1 MKDAKTLLL
10 DFLAAVTNGE
20 DAGALFAEDG
30 AVELPFLYSVGIPWR
45 HEGRQAIREL
55 QAFLGELYEGFGFPP
70 EDTTVLIDTPE
81 QVFAEYMAKPTV
93 RATGRTIH
101 HLFAA
106 RVVAE
111 NGLIKLVRESLNP
124 LAAAQG
130 ILPGGVKDLPD
141 PESAVFSV
149 PPDYRS

>member
-20 DAGALFAEDG
+20 DVGALFAEDG

-55 QAFLGELYEGFGFPP
+55 QAFLGELYVGFGFPP

-111 NGLIKLVRESLNP
+111 NGLIKLMRESLNP
-124 LAAAQG
+124 FAAAQG

-141 PESAVFSV
+141 PEKVIFSV
-149 PPDYRS
+149 APDYRS

>member
-10 DFLAAVTNGE
+10 DFLAAITNGE

-45 HEGRQAIREL
+45 HEGRRAIREL
-55 QAFLGELYEGFGFPP
+55 QAFLGELYVGFGFPP

-111 NGLIKLVRESLNP
+111 NGLIKLVRESLNVV
-124 LAAAQG
+124 AAAQAL
-130 ILPGGVKDLPD
+130 LPGGVKDLPD
-141 PESAVFSV
+141 PESVVFSV

>member
-1 MKDAKTLLL
+1 MKNAKTLLL

-55 QAFLGELYEGFGFPP
+55 QAFLSELYEGFGFPP
-70 EDTTVLIDTPE
+70 EDTTVLIDTQE
-81 QVFAEYMAKPTV
+81 QVFAEYVAKPTV
-93 RATGRTIH
+93 KATGRTIH

-124 LAAAQG
+124 FAAAQG

-141 PESAVFSV
+141 PESVVFSV

>member
-10 DFLAAVTNGE
+10 DFLAAVTNGT
-20 DAGALFAEDG
+20 DAGALFTEDG

-124 LAAAQG
+124 FAAAQG

-141 PESAVFSV
+141 PQSVVFSV